1 MRRLPVLAAAVL
13 LVAAFTV
20 PGPVSDGQQLAYR
33 VPSPA
38 TVTYVATD
46 TTRLTITTAMGPMDI
61 AGGSSFTFATTFT
74 AEGDGVRVAGALTA
88 FSAQFNDPMSG
99 TTRSLNEAQ
108 AGAGS
113 FEVVLDRVEATDV
126 VTGATRPSN
135 DDLPIFADPVEL
147 MFPRLP
153 GAEVQ
158 PGDSWGDTVLTKAA
172 GGELNREV
180 VYTYTLVGETV
191 VDGRTHLRVDIAGD
205 VQLTMGEEMGMSQS
219 LAGTETGFF
228 LWDVEMGLPA
238 RAEVARAYSGE
249 FTVPGQGAMKVDA
262 TATTR
267 IRVDS

>member
-1 MRRLPVLAAAVL
+1 M
-13 LVAAFTV
+13 
-20 PGPVSDGQQLAYR
+20 
-33 VPSPA
+33 
-38 TVTYVATD
+38 
-46 TTRLTITTAMGPMDI
+46 
-61 AGGSSFTFATTFT
+61 
-74 AEGDGVRVAGALTA
+74 RVAGALTA

-99 TTRSLNEAQ
+99 TRSLNEAQ

-113 FEVVLDRVEATDV
+113 FEVVLDRVEATEV

-172 GGELNREV
+172 GGEMDREV

-205 VQLTMGEEMGMSQS
+205 VQLTIGDEMGMSQS
-219 LAGTETGFF
+219 LTGTETGFF

-249 FTVPGQGAMKVDA
+249 FTIPGQGAMKVDA